1 MSSAFWA
8 SRCFRSELRR
18 VILAWAARTASAR
31 VCFFSGGGD
40 LVSCF
45 VSVRAA
51 GIVGSIC
58 VDAVGAC
65 SAGCIRIGP
74 VPLDRGCL
82 LGMDGQR
89 GPIIFVRPVQSG
101 YRNLVAAP
109 YASME
114 AWRGSAIA
122 LTISVS
128 DLSICC

>member
-1 MSSAFWA
+1 
-8 SRCFRSELRR
+8 LRR
-18 VILAWAARTASAR
+18 VILASAARTASAR
-31 VCFFSGGGD
+31 VCLFSGGGD

-74 VPLDRGCL
+74 VPPDGGCL

-89 GPIIFVRPVQSG
+89 GPLIFVRPAQIG
-101 YRNLVAAP
+101 TGNLIATP

-122 LTISVS
+122 LTISLS